1 MIVDVVTGRLSNLH
15 NETMS
20 LMEAA
25 ERFFLPRETALYAVA
40 YRPARR
46 GENAEIDLWPA
57 TFGVGERLPTLPL
70 VLSWEAGI
78 LVDLEA
84 AYADA
89 CRRRR
94 LV

>member
-15 NETMS
+15 NENIS

-57 TFGVGERLPTLPL
+57 TVGVGERFAHPAFGVELG
-70 VLSWEAGI
+70 SWNLGRSGSR
-78 LVDLEA
+78 D
-84 AYADA
+84 ADA
-89 CRRRR
+89 CRRR